1 MKQIKHVKIWWKAL
15 CCCSCVRYRYDIKR
29 RNKFQCLWKSYF
41 FYFFYSAITYPLLTE
56 SPFAIRCMFTSFI
69 SINISFCILV
79 YIPSFKPDTFRA
91 YVWFYLKAS
100 SSIRLTFYS
109 LKKAKRKRQHHSIR
123 ECYHFPVFFSMS
135 WVCDKKPLFTMQMY
149 GRQNAYLK
157 HMAAIR
163 IRMMLSYG
171 FHISAWKRCLHS
183 RMQPLSNT
191 LFLSFFTFASCSP
204 VYLDIR
210 GFQVIRVFPYVPQ

>member
-1 MKQIKHVKIWWKAL
+1 MPLEIL
-15 CCCSCVRYRYDIKR
+15 
-29 RNKFQCLWKSYF
+29 FLL
-41 FYFFYSAITYPLLTE
+41 FFYSAITYPLLTK
-56 SPFAIRCMFTSFI
+56 SLFAIRCMFTSFI
-69 SINISFCILV
+69 FINISFCILV
-79 YIPSFKPDTFRA
+79 YIPIIQAWHFSCLRLILFKSKLIHQSGFLFSEMT
-91 YVWFYLKAS
+91 
-100 SSIRLTFYS
+100 
-109 LKKAKRKRQHHSIR
+109 KRKRQHHSIR

-183 RMQPLSNT
+183 CTQPLSNT

-210 GFQVIRVFPYVPQ
+210 GFQVIRVSPYVHQ